1 MNLIQELERKLSLKD
16 IKCKID
22 RPMVEKGVW
31 DLDMWYEDRHMSVCW
46 QTGRGFG
53 LAHREDACYGEGC
66 DELYNEVDPLLERIL
81 ELYGISD

>member
-1 MNLIQELERKLSLKD
+1 MNPLQELEKKLSEKD
-16 IKCKID
+16 IRCMID

-31 DLDMWYEDRHMSVCW
+31 DLDILYEGRHISVCW

-53 LAHREDACYGEGC
+53 LAHREDIFYGEGC
-66 DELYNEVDPLLERIL
+66 DELYKDVEPLLERIL